1 MGLTRTAQIKMK
13 ITKNFKKEP
22 LSLELKN
29 SKATKHNR
37 NEKRKLMKVISKKN
51 QKIKKTKLIVK
62 LPESMTKN
70 AEIYDLKEENQKL
83 KEYNFQ
89 LCQLLHKYDQ
99 FLLKQRPKEYEI
111 DAMGIAALTKA
122 TQPRTQTPDSTHSD
136 TALAWDSSSSGL
148 SDLND
153 DLSDLFPNFE
163 PKTTVFHQ
171 DKNGNETKT
180 PTPTEDNLPTQFTL
194 QVNEPSPKPAN
205 KGQVDSTGGPGANT
219 LKEPRRCKHCG
230 REFTWGGAHK
240 THENSCNGINNAK
253 RKCDKCDFS
262 VTGTIRECNDQLFRH
277 IRSSHSEIVRRKP
290 KPEKR
295 KMSNSGA
302 SSEELETETKNNT
315 EKASLA
321 LVSDYLALVAHQ
333 EDDRPKNIWQCHGC
347 LHIFSELGNLKRHQ
361 KTVPNCSKRQKFSC
375 EFCDDFTTSTQ
386 SILTR
391 HLHICRKSPFQKFK

>member
-1 MGLTRTAQIKMK
+1 MK
-13 ITKNFKKEP
+13 E
-22 LSLELKN
+22 SLALEFKN

-37 NEKRKLMKVISKKN
+37 NEKRKLVRVISKKN
-51 QKIKKTKLIVK
+51 QKIKKPKLIVK
-62 LPESMTKN
+62 LPESMTRN
-70 AEIYDLKEENQKL
+70 AEIHDLKEENEKL

-111 DAMGIAALTKA
+111 DAMGIAALTKT
-122 TQPRTQTPDSTHSD
+122 TQPTTQTTESTHSD
-136 TALAWDSSSSGL
+136 TALSWDSSSSGL
-148 SDLND
+148 SDLDD

-163 PKTTVFHQ
+163 PKTTVFDQ

-180 PTPTEDNLPTQFTL
+180 STPTEENPPTQLTA

-205 KGQVDSTGGPGANT
+205 KDQVDSTRGPGANT

-277 IRSSHSEIVRRKP
+277 IRNSHSEIVRRKP

-295 KMSNSGA
+295 KMSNSDE
-302 SSEELETETKNNT
+302 SSEELKTTDTKINPETV
-315 EKASLA
+315 SLA
-321 LVSDYLALVAHQ
+321 LVNDDVSVVA
-333 EDDRPKNIWQCHGC
+333 EKDDSTKNNWQCHGC
-347 LHIFSELGNLKRHQ
+347 LHVFSELGNLKRHQ

-375 EFCDDFTTSTQ
+375 EFCDDFSTSTQ